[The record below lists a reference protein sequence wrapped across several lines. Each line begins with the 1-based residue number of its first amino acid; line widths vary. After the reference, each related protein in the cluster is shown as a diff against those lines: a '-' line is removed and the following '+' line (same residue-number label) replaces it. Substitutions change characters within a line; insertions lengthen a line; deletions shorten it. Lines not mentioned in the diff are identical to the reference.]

1 MVDYPDL
8 AGTRFL
14 REKRISFVAT
24 EGIPY
29 LLLALALAA
38 LALRYT
44 EWWVA
49 LAPLLLFVLLF
60 LLFRD
65 PHRQIPSVALGVVS
79 PVDGEVVSVETTDRC
94 VVQGVAQR
102 IRLRIDAFGTYA
114 ARSPVEGRIMDLSS
128 KIDGLAEG
136 CPVNALWV
144 ETDEGLSVVLQF
156 HEYRLGI
163 PPYSFVGFGERV
175 GQGYRCAY
183 LRLAHFAEVYLPV
196 DSKVHVEPGQRV
208 KAGSDVIAALSH
220 P

>member
-1 MVDYPDL
+1 M
-8 AGTRFL
+8 

-24 EGIPY
+24 EGIPF

-44 EWWVA
+44 DPWVA
-49 LAPLLLFVLLF
+49 LGPLLAFVLLF

-79 PVDGEVVSVETTDRC
+79 PVDGEVVSVETTERC
-94 VVQGVAQR
+94 VVQGVAQC
-102 IRLRIDAFGTYA
+102 IRLRVDAFGAYA
-114 ARSPVEGRIMDLSS
+114 ARSPVEGHIMDLSS

-144 ETDEGLSVVLQF
+144 ETDEGRSVVLQF
-156 HEYRLGI
+156 HEYRLGLA
-163 PPYSFVGFGERV
+163 PYSFVRFGERV
-175 GQGYRCAY
+175 GQGHRCAY

-196 DSKVHVEPGQRV
+196 ASKVYVEPGQRV
-208 KAGSDVIAALSH
+208 RAGSDVIAAL
-220 P
+220 PQP

>member
-8 AGTRFL
+8 AGTRSV

-24 EGIPY
+24 EGLPF
-29 LLLALALAA
+29 LLLALALVA
-38 LALRYT
+38 LALRYA

-49 LAPLLLFVLLF
+49 VAPLLVFVLLF

-65 PHRQIPSVALGVVS
+65 PHRQIPPVALGVVS

-102 IRLRIDAFGTYA
+102 IRLRVNAFGTYA

-128 KIDGLAEG
+128 KIDGVADG
-136 CPVNALWV
+136 CPVNALWI
-144 ETDEGLSVVLQF
+144 ETDEGRSVVLRF
-156 HEYRLGI
+156 DEYRLGI
-163 PPYSFVGFGERV
+163 APYSFVGFGERV

-183 LRLAHFAEVYLPV
+183 LRLARFADVYLPV

-208 KAGSDVIAALSH
+208 QAGSDVIAALQH